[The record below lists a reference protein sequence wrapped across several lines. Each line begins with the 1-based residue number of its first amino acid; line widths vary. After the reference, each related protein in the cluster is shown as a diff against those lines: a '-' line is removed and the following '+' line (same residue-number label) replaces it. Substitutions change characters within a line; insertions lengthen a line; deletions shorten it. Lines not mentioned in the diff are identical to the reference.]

1 MRTSAI
7 SENLFKVLKETLKI
21 DELKGYFLVGG
32 TNLAIRY
39 KHRISVDIDLFT
51 DNYFDFQRANKIEL
65 SFKNV
70 FGKRLLDFKTH
81 AGSLNK
87 PYLLQAFI
95 SENGETI
102 KVDLVDWCL
111 NFFKIERIN
120 NIPLMDVRD
129 IGFLK
134 LSSMCGRGSIKDAYD
149 LNLITEEIPL
159 IELWNLRN
167 EIFEKNDL
175 LNGKRILDP
184 KELKNFKRIDE
195 TIENMPGFPTQE
207 QAKVQWIQKV
217 EALLKRLGL

>member
-1 MRTSAI
+1 
-7 SENLFKVLKETLKI
+7 
-21 DELKGYFLVGG
+21 
-32 TNLAIRY
+32 
-39 KHRISVDIDLFT
+39 
-51 DNYFDFQRANKIEL
+51 
-65 SFKNV
+65 
-70 FGKRLLDFKTH
+70 
-81 AGSLNK
+81 
-87 PYLLQAFI
+87 
-95 SENGETI
+95 
-102 KVDLVDWCL
+102 
-111 NFFKIERIN
+111 
-120 NIPLMDVRD
+120 MDVRD